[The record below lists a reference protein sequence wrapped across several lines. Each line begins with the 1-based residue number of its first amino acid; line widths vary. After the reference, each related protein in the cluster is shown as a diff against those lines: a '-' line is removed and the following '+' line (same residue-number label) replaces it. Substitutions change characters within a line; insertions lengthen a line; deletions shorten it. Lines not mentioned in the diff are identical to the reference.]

1 MTEGP
6 FRMTEGPFRM
16 TGEPLRM
23 TRVYRMTRAY
33 RTINGVVILRSETTK
48 DLLLRK

>member
-1 MTEGP
+1 MTNKP

-23 TRVYRMTRAY
+23 TGVYRMTRAY
-33 RTINGVVILRSETTK
+33 RTIKSVVILRSETTK